1 MGLAANSAAGSATE
15 NAVDLAANSA
25 AGSAAENAAG
35 SAAENAVGLA
45 VGGAREPQTTRD
57 TDTVNQEH
65 LENVFLGGAFL
76 TGMAKVNGYAIGAS
90 AALDEAHTRH
100 YAELLVEKAG
110 KSLDSNVQRA
120 ATELQDQLDF
130 GSAPTEKDI
139 GHLVSV
145 LDKAGE
151 TNVVDNVI
159 REVEHDPLDTKNM
172 ESATEEN
179 AENGQV
185 VEAEEDVADFDDLYE
200 QMYPDSVDPYSKIRY
215 NSDGTIVVTDD
226 WTNIAHPR
234 VNAKYRPNAVVD
246 VISHQGQRDRIIYD
260 ENGYFKTF
268 IHGGD
273 HGLPKYHQYGEHGE
287 HVHEFTWIPGEK
299 HPREITRE
307 LTDLERIQYADII
320 KEGRR

>member
-1 MGLAANSAAGSATE
+1 MRRRKPVSYT
-15 NAVDLAANSA
+15 
-25 AGSAAENAAG
+25 
-35 SAAENAVGLA
+35 
-45 VGGAREPQTTRD
+45 
-57 TDTVNQEH
+57 H
-65 LENVFLGGAFL
+65 LFL

-200 QMYPDSVDPYSKIRY
+200 RCV
-215 NSDGTIVVTDD
+215 
-226 WTNIAHPR
+226 
-234 VNAKYRPNAVVD
+234 
-246 VISHQGQRDRIIYD
+246 
-260 ENGYFKTF
+260 
-268 IHGGD
+268 
-273 HGLPKYHQYGEHGE
+273 
-287 HVHEFTWIPGEK
+287 
-299 HPREITRE
+299 
-307 LTDLERIQYADII
+307 
-320 KEGRR
+320 

>member
-1 MGLAANSAAGSATE
+1 
-15 NAVDLAANSA
+15 
-25 AGSAAENAAG
+25 
-35 SAAENAVGLA
+35 
-45 VGGAREPQTTRD
+45 
-57 TDTVNQEH
+57 
-65 LENVFLGGAFL
+65 
-76 TGMAKVNGYAIGAS
+76 MAKVNGYAIGAS

-185 VEAEEDVADFDDLYE
+185 VEAEELSLIHIYGKSMVARRCAL
-200 QMYPDSVDPYSKIRY
+200 
-215 NSDGTIVVTDD
+215 
-226 WTNIAHPR
+226 
-234 VNAKYRPNAVVD
+234 
-246 VISHQGQRDRIIYD
+246 
-260 ENGYFKTF
+260 
-268 IHGGD
+268 
-273 HGLPKYHQYGEHGE
+273 LPG
-287 HVHEFTWIPGEK
+287 
-299 HPREITRE
+299 RA
-307 LTDLERIQYADII
+307 ERL
-320 KEGRR
+320 RRCG

>member
-1 MGLAANSAAGSATE
+1 MCIR
-15 NAVDLAANSA
+15 D
-25 AGSAAENAAG
+25 
-35 SAAENAVGLA
+35 
-45 VGGAREPQTTRD
+45 RPQTTRD

-151 TNVVDNVI
+151 
-159 REVEHDPLDTKNM
+159 L
-172 ESATEEN
+172 S
-179 AENGQV
+179 
-185 VEAEEDVADFDDLYE
+185 L
-200 QMYPDSVDPYSKIRY
+200 
-215 NSDGTIVVTDD
+215 
-226 WTNIAHPR
+226 
-234 VNAKYRPNAVVD
+234 
-246 VISHQGQRDRIIYD
+246 
-260 ENGYFKTF
+260 
-268 IHGGD
+268 IH
-273 HGLPKYHQYGEHGE
+273 
-287 HVHEFTWIPGEK
+287 I
-299 HPREITRE
+299 
-307 LTDLERIQYADII
+307 
-320 KEGRR
+320 